1 MLIRSVVSRH
11 QYTLIIISRFNA
23 SVDVSVIPVLIHNN
37 KSVKTVEQDFFIA
50 VYLAESKRNH
60 AIGIFFFKSIQF
72 LGGYCSPDYL
82 GGRGNARKETPWI
95 GGSIV

>member
-1 MLIRSVVSRH
+1 MLIRIVVSRH
-11 QYTLIIISRFNA
+11 QYADHLLA
-23 SVDVSVIPVLIHNN
+23 DVSVIPVLIHN

-60 AIGIFFFKSIQF
+60 AIGIFFFESIQF
-72 LGGYCSPDYL
+72 LGRYCSPDYL